1 MWMSRVLLLLVVS
14 VAALAVQAQSTVV
27 TIPEPIPDPESDRSS
42 EPSQAMMHALSEIIA
57 IKRELMQLR
66 NSIERLQF
74 EVDNAHRR
82 QHDQLID
89 IDRRLVE
96 IERNQQTLVSGS
108 SQPLQGGADPE
119 ATASVDV
126 LATGSGGE
134 STEIMVV
141 PSGSDQS
148 TVTITEGADTLQ
160 AVESNGQA
168 EEGAVQTE
176 DLTPAPEDPEASP
189 NAGAVSLEEQTLYE
203 QAFELLKQSRYEE
216 AILGFQ
222 ELINTWPSGE
232 LADDAYYWMSEA
244 RYVNREFEEALNG
257 FETIVISYPESQRVP
272 EALLKLGYIR
282 YDVGAYE
289 DAARTFRLILERFP
303 NHPVSVSA
311 QVRLRR
317 IEQTIQ

>member
-1 MWMSRVLLLLVVS
+1 MWVSGMLLLLAIS
-14 VAALAVQAQSTVV
+14 AAALSVEAQSTVV
-27 TIPEPIPDPESDRSS
+27 SVPEPILGPGSGHSN
-42 EPSQAMMHALSEIIA
+42 EPSQAMMHTLSEIIA

-74 EVDNAHRR
+74 EVDNANRR
-82 QHDQLID
+82 QHDQLMD
-89 IDRRLVE
+89 IDRRLVD
-96 IERNQQTLVSGS
+96 IERGQQTLLSGFDRS
-108 SQPLQGGADPE
+108 SSGDEDPEGSGAD
-119 ATASVDV
+119 V
-126 LATGSGGE
+126 LSTVPGE
-134 STEIMVV
+134 EPAQIVVV
-141 PSGSDQS
+141 PSGSDHG
-148 TVTITEGADTLQ
+148 TVTIAEGTTAPQ
-160 AVESNGQA
+160 AVESNDQP
-168 EEGAVQTE
+168 EGSAVQATN
-176 DLTPAPEDPEASP
+176 LTSAPEDPEAVP

-216 AILGFQ
+216 AIRGFQ
-222 ELINTWPSGE
+222 ELIHAWPSGE

-257 FETIVISYPESQRVP
+257 FETIVTRYPESQRVP

-289 DAARTFRLILERFP
+289 DAAKTFRTILEQFP